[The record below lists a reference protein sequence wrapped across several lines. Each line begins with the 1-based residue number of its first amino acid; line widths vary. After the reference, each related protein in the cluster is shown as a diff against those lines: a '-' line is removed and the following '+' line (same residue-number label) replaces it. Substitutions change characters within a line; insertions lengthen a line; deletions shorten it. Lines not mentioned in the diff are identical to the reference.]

1 MKKIVILIAILAVL
15 AGAFVYLPYSL
26 FVYDFII
33 DKFGNYSCVMNSD
46 DDEASFNYAYN
57 KNKSSFSMSGSL
69 EEGEEEEDFISIY
82 YETAGDKKYIYLNF
96 VGDDWIRGQIGDN
109 VELYDY
115 DIINTDELF
124 DFRNYEFDRKMKRFV
139 LKEDVEIINIMG
151 LNVDYKSCYYKNY
164 LYKVVFVVELED
176 DDESFIYYIT
186 YNKFFFTKIT
196 LPEEYTDS
204 DDFLNDLID
213 E

>member
-1 MKKIVILIAILAVL
+1 M
-15 AGAFVYLPYSL
+15 F
-26 FVYDFII
+26 
-33 DKFGNYSCVMNSD
+33 
-46 DDEASFNYAYN
+46 YN
-57 KNKSSFSMSGSL
+57 
-69 EEGEEEEDFISIY
+69 
-82 YETAGDKKYIYLNF
+82 
-96 VGDDWIRGQIGDN
+96 
-109 VELYDY
+109 
-115 DIINTDELF
+115 
-124 DFRNYEFDRKMKRFV
+124 
-139 LKEDVEIINIMG
+139 
-151 LNVDYKSCYYKNY
+151 KNY